1 VRGIASKLRHL
12 GTRAI
17 DRAVPKELTLQ
28 PEDRMRARV
37 LVGAAATFLLIG
49 ALSAIAGLADG
60 KPVVTVVL
68 GFTALWQIAALVVL
82 RRFRSVEAGTILV
95 CCGNVFCSAFFAA
108 QEGGLYVTTTA
119 WIACVPLL
127 AAFLAGG
134 RAGLISAVIV
144 VFAMF
149 GVWRLHAAGMAFTLW
164 DMPPVHHA
172 PSWITN
178 ILAHFV
184 VALFAWRYSNERA
197 AVLEGLAAHR
207 DRLASVLESA
217 DAAIVS
223 ADRDL
228 IITACNAGGRAMG
241 ALAGTKVE
249 DGLPLLDAFP
259 EEIRAEWIGYF
270 ERALQGEALSFE
282 YYSPVIL
289 RDLELTIR
297 PVGEGAAAGITIF
310 ARDVTDSKKAM
321 NKLAAARREM
331 IELSRVAGMADV
343 ATGVLHNVGNALNSA
358 KTSAHVVEQRLD
370 DLAKPRLAKL
380 VALLPEDPA
389 DLAKFIVEDPR
400 GGRIVRFL
408 QEVAT
413 QSSRATVE
421 AIGELERLGER
432 LDHIRH
438 IVAEQQAIAKG
449 KRVLVEECDP
459 KDLVRTAV
467 DLASGKGNATVSVEQ
482 EIDVPKLVVDR
493 HKVIQIL
500 GNLVANARESARDAG
515 VAEPR
520 VDIRTARTEHGIRIE
535 IEDNGIGMEPT
546 TLARVFEHGFTTKDY
561 GHGFGLHTAANQIKD
576 LGGSVTACSS
586 GLGTGATFVLELP
599 LRPPQAA

>member
-1 VRGIASKLRHL
+1 MRGLASKLRRL

-17 DRAVPKELTLQ
+17 DRAVPRELTLE
-28 PEDRMRARV
+28 PGARMRARV
-37 LVGAAATFLLIG
+37 LVGAAATFLFFG
-49 ALSAIAGLADG
+49 ALTSVAAVLDG
-60 KPVVTVVL
+60 KAIVTAVL
-68 GFTALWQIAALVVL
+68 GVTTIFHVAALLVL
-82 RRFRSVEAGTILV
+82 RRFRSVEAGALL
-95 CCGNVFCSAFFAA
+95 CCGGIVFGCAFFAA
-108 QEGGLYVTTTA
+108 QKNGLYVSTTA
-119 WIACVPLL
+119 WVACVPLL
-127 AAFLAGG
+127 SAFLGGG
-134 RAGLISAVIV
+134 RAGIISAAIV
-144 VFAMF
+144 VVTML
-149 GVWRLHAAGMAFTLW
+149 GVWCLHAADMALTVW
-164 DMPPVHHA
+164 EMPPVDHA
-172 PSWITN
+172 PSWISN
-178 ILAHFV
+178 IVAHFG
-184 VALFAWRYSNERA
+184 VALFAWRYANERTA
-197 AVLEGLAAHR
+197 TLDGLAAHR

-228 IITACNAGGRAMG
+228 VITACNAGGREMG
-241 ALAGTKVE
+241 ALAGTRVE
-249 DGLPLLDAFP
+249 DGLPLLEAFP
-259 EEIRAEWIGYF
+259 KEIRAEWIGYF
-270 ERALQGEALSFE
+270 ERALKGEALAFE
-282 YYSPVIL
+282 YHSPVAQ
-289 RDLELTIR
+289 RDFELAIR

-321 NKLAAARREM
+321 LKLAEARREM

-380 VALLPEDPA
+380 VALLPEDA
-389 DLAKFIVEDPR
+389 TDLAKFIVEDPR
-400 GGRIVRFL
+400 GARIVRFL

-413 QSSRATVE
+413 RSNRAAGE
-421 AIGELERLGER
+421 AIGELARLEER

-438 IVAEQQAIAKG
+438 IVGEQQAIAKG

-482 EIDVPKLVVDR
+482 EMDVPKLVVDR

-515 VAEPR
+515 VDEPR
-520 VDIRTARTEHGIRIE
+520 VAIRTARTEHGIRIE

-576 LGGSVTACSS
+576 LGGSVTACSL